1 MLMMAIMN
9 MAMIMF
15 ERFVRMFVA
24 MRFGQVQPK
33 PDSHQDP
40 GDDEGHGDHFA
51 DHRDRE

>member
-40 GDDEGHGDHFA
+40 GDHEGHGDHFA